1 MAYAGSVRKDFEMVC
16 AGFEQKGFEMAH
28 AGFEQMQLLVGCQ
41 KMFHKTALL
50 ECTHF
55 HNSQDNFGTDLNT
68 SVQKHTHDL
77 TVHMTLQYT

>member
-1 MAYAGSVRKDFEMVC
+1 MLIQQYYYNLPVQLVHCLIHTSEGFEMAYAGSVRKDFEMVC

-55 HNSQDNFGTDLNT
+55 HNS
-68 SVQKHTHDL
+68 
-77 TVHMTLQYT
+77 